1 MGCRVDLGPDHV
13 EVSGRASRGVEVD
26 LSDISDT
33 APTLAVVAAFA
44 KSPTRVDGIGFIRD
58 KESDRVAGPVTE
70 LRRAGVDA
78 EEHDDGFVIRPA
90 GLPNPATFAT
100 YDDHRMAMAF
110 SLVGLVVAGVE
121 ISDPGCVAKT
131 FPGFF
136 QALDQ
141 LR

>member
-1 MGCRVDLGPDHV
+1 M
-13 EVSGRASRGVEVD
+13 
-26 LSDISDT
+26 
-33 APTLAVVAAFA
+33 VAAFA
-44 KSPTRVDGIGFIRD
+44 ESPTRVDGIGFIRD

-90 GLPNPATFAT
+90 GLPNPPPSPPTTITEWRWRSRSSGSSSPASRSAT
-100 YDDHRMAMAF
+100 
-110 SLVGLVVAGVE
+110 GLL
-121 ISDPGCVAKT
+121 AKT